1 MLTILTDCWLLMLTK
16 NLLVRNKLIL
26 GMAIGW
32 TAIITYYSLV
42 NSSEIPSMPLN
53 FDKLGHIA
61 FHFGLTLS
69 WFLYFKT
76 RKSNM
81 GYRKAAIKA
90 FLLSLFYGI
99 LIEVCQGLFTTTRQ
113 ADFKDVFANTFG
125 SILVIFLVYLIK
137 QYSKSRK

>member
-1 MLTILTDCWLLMLTK
+1 MLTK
-16 NLLVRNKLIL
+16 NLLVRNNVIL

-42 NSSEIPSMPLN
+42 NSNEIPSMPAN

-76 RKSNM
+76 RKANQ
-81 GYRKAAIKA
+81 GYRNALIKA
-90 FLLSLFYGI
+90 FLISLFYGI
-99 LIEVCQGLFTTTRQ
+99 MIEVFQSLFTATRQ
-113 ADFKDVFANTFG
+113 ADIKDVFANTVG
-125 SILVIFLVYLIK
+125 ATLVIFLVFLIK
-137 QYSKSRK
+137 QYSKAKK

>member
-1 MLTILTDCWLLMLTK
+1 MHTK

-42 NSSEIPSMPLN
+42 NSREIPSMPLN

-76 RKSNM
+76 RKSNV
-81 GYRKAAIKA
+81 GYRNAAIKA

-99 LIEVCQGLFTTTRQ
+99 TIEVCQAMFTTTRQ
-113 ADFKDVFANTFG
+113 ADIKDVFANTFG
-125 SILVIFLVYLIK
+125 SILVIFLVYLIR